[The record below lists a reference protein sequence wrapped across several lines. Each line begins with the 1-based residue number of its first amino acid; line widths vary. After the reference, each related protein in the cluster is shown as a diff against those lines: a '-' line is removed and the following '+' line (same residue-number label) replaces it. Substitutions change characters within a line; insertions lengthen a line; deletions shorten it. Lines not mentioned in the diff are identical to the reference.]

1 MIRIHRPREAPPSLL
16 ADGPAATQRAC
27 LPVDVGQTRAF
38 EARVYGARDVKA
50 SLSAAQH
57 DKCCF
62 CESKLGH
69 AQFGDVEHFRPKV
82 RYYWLAYTWD
92 NLLLSCEVCNRRHKR
107 GEFPLEDERL
117 AVRSHV
123 EADRIADER
132 PVFIDPSREDPST
145 HLEFRREYV
154 AAANSSP
161 RGRVTIEAI
170 GLNRTALAERR
181 RERRSLIWGCIV
193 ALRERL
199 SAADGDADCLG
210 LVAAL
215 SEAASSQGEFA
226 ALGRAVL
233 RAAIPWCDLADG
245 TKPIDLLTRLREGLS
260 NGRTIDPRAGA
271 SVVPRR

>member
-16 ADGPAATQRAC
+16 VEGPAATQRVC
-27 LPVDVGQTRAF
+27 LPVEVGQTRTF

-50 SLSAAQH
+50 SLRAAQH

-62 CESKLGH
+62 CESKLAH
-69 AQFGDVEHFRPKV
+69 AQFGDVEHFRPKA

-92 NLLLSCEVCNRRHKR
+92 NLLLSCELCNRRHKR
-107 GEFPLEDERL
+107 GEFPLEDERR

-132 PVFIDPSREDPST
+132 PVFIDPSREEPST

-170 GLNRTALAERR
+170 GLNRSALAERR
-181 RERRSLIWGCIV
+181 RERRSSIWGCLV
-193 ALRERL
+193 ALRDRL
-199 SAADGDADCLG
+199 IAADGDADCLR
-210 LVAAL
+210 LVAML
-215 SEAASSQGEFA
+215 SEAASPQGEFA
-226 ALGRAVL
+226 ALVRAVL

-245 TKPIDLLTRLREGLS
+245 TNPIGLVTRLREGLD
-260 NGRTIDPRAGA
+260 NGRTIDPRADA